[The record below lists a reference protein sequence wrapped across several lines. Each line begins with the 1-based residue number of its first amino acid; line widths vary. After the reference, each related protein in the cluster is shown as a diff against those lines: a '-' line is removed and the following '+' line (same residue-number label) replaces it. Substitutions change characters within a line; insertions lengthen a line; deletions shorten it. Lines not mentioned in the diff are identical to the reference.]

1 MKLTILG
8 CFSAFPNKNSF
19 TSSQLL
25 EINGKS
31 FLIDCGEG
39 TQIQLRKFGVK
50 LNSIENIF
58 ISHLHGDHFFG
69 LPGLISTLRL
79 IGRTKPLHIY
89 GPLGIK
95 KAITLLLKLGD
106 SWTNY
111 DLCFHELNS
120 KESILLIENEKL
132 KIETIPLNH
141 RIYTNGF
148 LFTEII
154 NEQKL
159 VAENVIKHKIDKTQY
174 RGIKL
179 GKDGI
184 SLNGDLIKNSL
195 LTEPKKNNKRYAYCS
210 DTCFFPEIIPIIRNS
225 TVLYH
230 ESTFLNL
237 HYEIAKK
244 TKHSTAKEAAQI
256 AKQANVEMLILGHF
270 SSRYSNIEEFKSE
283 AKLVFNNVELS
294 KDGKIFNF

>member
-8 CFSAFPNKNSF
+8 CSSAFPKNNSF

-25 EINGKS
+25 EINGKC

-39 TQIQLRKFGVK
+39 TQVQLRRYGVK

-69 LPGLISTLRL
+69 LPGLISTLKL
-79 IGRTKPLHIY
+79 LGRTKPLNVY
-89 GPLGIK
+89 GPKGIK
-95 KAITLLLKLGD
+95 KAIILLLKLGG

-111 DLCFHELNS
+111 DLHFHELNS
-120 KESILLIENEKL
+120 TKSTVLLENSKF
-132 KIETIPLNH
+132 KIQTIPLSH

-148 LFTEII
+148 LFTEIK
-154 NEQKL
+154 NEKKL
-159 VAENVIKHKIDKTQY
+159 LIQNVENYNIDKTQY

-184 SLNGDLIKNSL
+184 SLNGELVKNSL
-195 LTEPKKNNKRYAYCS
+195 LTKTKEEDKSYAYCS
-210 DTCFFPEIIPIIRNS
+210 DTCFFPEIIPIIKNS

-230 ESTFLNL
+230 ESTFLEC
-237 HYEIAKK
+237 HKEIANM
-244 TKHSTAKEAAQI
+244 TKHSTAREAAEIAKEA
-256 AKQANVEMLILGHF
+256 NVGTLILGHF
-270 SSRYSNIEEFKSE
+270 SSRYNNLDDFKTE
-283 AKLVFNNVELS
+283 AELVFSNVELCD
-294 KDGKIFNF
+294 DGKTFNI

>member
-8 CFSAFPNKNSF
+8 CSSAFPEKDSS

-39 TQIQLRKFGVK
+39 TQIQLRKYGVK

-69 LPGLISTLRL
+69 LPGLISTLKL
-79 IGRTKPLHIY
+79 LGRTKALNIY
-89 GPLGIK
+89 GPTGIK
-95 KAITLLLKLGD
+95 KAITLLLKLGG

-111 DLCFHELNS
+111 DLHFHELNS
-120 KESILLIENEKL
+120 TESIVILENSKF
-132 KIETIPLNH
+132 KIQTIPLNH

-159 VAENVIKHKIDKTQY
+159 LIQNVEKYKIDKTQY

-184 SLNGDLIKNSL
+184 SLNGELIKNSL
-195 LTEPKKNNKRYAYCS
+195 LTEPKEEDKSYAYCS
-210 DTCFFPEIIPIIRNS
+210 DTCFFPKIIPIIKNS

-230 ESTFLNL
+230 ESTFLES
-237 HYEIAKK
+237 HKKIASM
-244 TKHSTAKEAAQI
+244 TKHSTAREAAEI
-256 AKQANVEMLILGHF
+256 AKQANVATLILGHF
-270 SSRYSNIEEFKSE
+270 SSRYNDIEGFKTE
-283 AKLVFNNVELS
+283 AESVFSNVELS
-294 KDGKIFNF
+294 NDGKIFNI

>member
-39 TQIQLRKFGVK
+39 TQIQLRRYGIK

-79 IGRTKPLHIY
+79 LGRTKSLNIY
-89 GPLGIK
+89 GPVGIK
-95 KAITLLLKLGD
+95 KSITLLLKLGD

-120 KESILLIENEKL
+120 AESVVLLENSKF

-159 VAENVIKHKIDKTQY
+159 LIQNVIKYKIDKTQY

-184 SLNGDLIKNSL
+184 SLNGELIKNSL
-195 LTEPKKNNKRYAYCS
+195 LTEPKDKNKTYAYCS

-225 TVLYH
+225 NVLYH
-230 ESTFLNL
+230 ESTFLES
-237 HYEIAKK
+237 HKKMASK
-244 TKHSTAKEAAQI
+244 TKHSTALEAAEI
-256 AKQANVEMLILGHF
+256 AKQANVKKLILGHF
-270 SSRYSNIEEFKSE
+270 SSRYNNLEDFKIE
-283 AKLVFNNVELS
+283 AKLVFQNVELS
-294 KDGKIFNF
+294 IDGRTFNI